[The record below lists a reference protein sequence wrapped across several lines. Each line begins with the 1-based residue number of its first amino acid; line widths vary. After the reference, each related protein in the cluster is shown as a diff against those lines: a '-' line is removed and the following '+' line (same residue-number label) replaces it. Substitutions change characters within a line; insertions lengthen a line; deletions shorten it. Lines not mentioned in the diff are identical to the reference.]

1 MSFVF
6 RLARGVMVFLTGG
19 IHLGRSLFSGLAV
32 SACEVRLA
40 LLEDRLSLSQNGVV
54 QVMAG
59 LGPP

>member
-1 MSFVF
+1 
-6 RLARGVMVFLTGG
+6 MVFLTGG